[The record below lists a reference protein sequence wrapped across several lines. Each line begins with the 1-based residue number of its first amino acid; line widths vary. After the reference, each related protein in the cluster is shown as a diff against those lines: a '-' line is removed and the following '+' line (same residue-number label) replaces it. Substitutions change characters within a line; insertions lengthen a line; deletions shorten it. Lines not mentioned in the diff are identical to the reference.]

1 MDAMQLSTNS
11 SNYDGWTNSSNPDGS
26 TDSLD
31 SQTVD
36 FLISMGVG
44 MAFCLIFAFFSIY
57 DFIRSWASLEY
68 QRLLL
73 EKGTTERAAITKK
86 EKVNKDA
93 ENKEKKDPV
102 WVWELDYTV
111 KVAGPNGEQ
120 TTMKVTKQQVAI
132 DSPAAAGLDEAETVE
147 VMLLPSRPY
156 AVDLKEFAM
165 VKVEVNFKLF
175 IGLQVCSQTPGLLLL
190 CFLLSMYY
198 GQWNP
203 PMFTLVAGLWILL
216 CFVFA
221 VVLYL
226 RHEKLDLRFNRTGQV
241 TLMNTG
247 AKEAFLA

>member
-1 MDAMQLSTNS
+1 MQLSTNS

-36 FLISMGVG
+36 FLISMAVG

-73 EKGTTERAAITKK
+73 EKGTTEHAAITKK

-93 ENKEKKDPV
+93 EKGTTEH
-102 WVWELDYTV
+102 WELDYTV
-111 KVAGPNGEQ
+111 KVPGPNGEQ

-175 IGLQVCSQTPGLLLL
+175 IGLQVCSQTPGLFAL
-190 CFLLSMYY
+190 CFLLSMFYD
-198 GQWNP
+198 QWNP